1 MTRKLLQIA
10 VLIGSVTATGWLL
23 ADSHK
28 HGESKSLPQVS
39 NAKWAAECS
48 SCHTLYHPGLLPER
62 SWRKIMS
69 GLDQHFGE
77 NASLDPLI
85 QKEITAFLA
94 ANSADHAQ
102 NRRSAKIAQSTPA
115 QSTPLRISETPWF
128 VRKHDEIR
136 GDVWKRPKIGSPANC
151 TACHSGADKGD
162 FAEARIKI
170 PR

>member
-1 MTRKLLQIA
+1 MTRKILQMA

-62 SWRKIMS
+62 SWSKIMS
-69 GLDQHFGE
+69 GLDRHFGE
-77 NASLDPLI
+77 NAGLDPLA
-85 QKEITAFLA
+85 QKEIAEFLV

-128 VRKHDEIR
+128 VRKHDEVR
-136 GDVWKRPKIGSPANC
+136 NDVWKRPKIGSPANC
-151 TACHSGADKGD
+151 TACHNGADKGD

>member
-1 MTRKLLQIA
+1 MTRKLFQIA

-23 ADSHK
+23 ADGHK

-39 NAKWAAECS
+39 NAKWQAECS

-128 VRKHDEIR
+128 VRKHDEVR